1 MYRGQNCANCGNAGL
16 RKKPPDPS
24 AVTFLPWGLPMFGH
38 RAGDVQL
45 GAGTGDN
52 DSSDLLWHDNN
63 TGTVAIWLLDGLQAL
78 QTGSLGAVPSNWL
91 IATTGDYLKA

>member
-1 MYRGQNCANCGNAGL
+1 MYRGRIARTVATRVCGKSL
-16 RKKPPDPS
+16 PS
-24 AVTFLPWGLPMFGH
+24 IGRDILALGIAYVRH

-78 QTGSLGAVPSNWL
+78 QTGSFGAVP
-91 IATTGDYLKA
+91 TTG